1 MLEGQ
6 KYACM
11 NVNMPSSV
19 YGVSNSG
26 HIRKWDD
33 QGSIPGH
40 SYMRAFAGVLA
51 PGQQYNGWTYTMTN
65 PSMGVS
71 AKNAGR
77 DFKADFFTIVSG
89 VLAPGQF
96 IVAGLMRRQNHNRQS
111 QGVFP
116 GRH

>member
-11 NVNMPSSV
+11 NTNMPSGV

-51 PGQQYNGWTYTMTN
+51 PGQQYNGWTYTTTN
-65 PSMGVS
+65 PSMGVL

-77 DFKADFFTIVSG
+77 DLKADLLTIVSG
-89 VLAPGQF
+89 VLVPGQF
-96 IVAGLMRRQNHNRQS
+96 TVVGLMRQRNHNMQS
-111 QGVFP
+111 QGIFP

>member
-1 MLEGQ
+1 MG
-6 KYACM
+6 M
-11 NVNMPSSV
+11 NINMPSSI

-26 HIRKWDD
+26 HIRKWGT

-40 SYMRAFAGVLA
+40 SYMWAFAGVLA
-51 PGQQYNGWTYTMTN
+51 PGQQYNCWTYTTTN

-71 AKNAGR
+71 AKKAGR
-77 DFKADFFTIVSG
+77 DLKADLLTIVSG

-96 IVAGLMRRQNHNRQS
+96 IIAGLMRRRNHNRQS
-111 QGVFP
+111 QGTVP